1 MVLAGGGEGVATRP
15 TVRVSYGYGY
25 THWAAGRVGSDNN
38 FRPGSG
44 TGTVSI
50 IGTSGTGTGR
60 VAEMLDPH
68 TSIR

>member
-1 MVLAGGGEGVATRP
+1 MVLAGGEGVATRP

-25 THWAAGRVGSDNN
+25 TRWAAGRVGSDSN
-38 FRPGSG
+38 FRHAGRVR
-44 TGTVSI
+44 VSI